1 MKLPTENKFFKNLI
15 ILFFM
20 LFSVDFFG
28 MGWYIFGG
36 TVGLLII
43 YMLLIDK
50 RLTLSPLFA
59 WVTLLAF
66 TNFLILNYHSDA
78 DIVTKV
84 IKYLFSPIG
93 AFVLGTQLAKDEEDA
108 SSIMKLYMI
117 AVIPY
122 FLHGVLDLVIFEGF
136 SDFERELPDFWTGE
150 MWKATLVCTYFAM
163 TAPLCFNAFI
173 CKGFIKKLLYFSA
186 TAVSVYASIITA
198 SRTVFII
205 GLIVILMEL
214 WLYIREKDNSGKKAK
229 NVVLFLMVVMV
240 VFGVVIGNM
249 ESFSSTDFFGRMT
262 NSDMSEEPRI
272 QLFMNI
278 IENCW
283 AYPFGN
289 MPYFYSHNTWLDFLR
304 ESGWITFVCFMAIT
318 IICIRHIVLI
328 YRNRSINQEYRIAV
342 VGMMTALLLDM
353 FVEPMMDGAAILFC
367 LFFYFIGVNSVYA
380 VKKVIAE
387 EKQDV

>member
-15 ILFFM
+15 ILLFM
-20 LFSVDFFG
+20 LFSVDIFG

-36 TVGLLII
+36 AVGLLII
-43 YMLLIDK
+43 YMLMVDK
-50 RLTLSPLFA
+50 KLTLSPLFA
-59 WVTLLAF
+59 WVTLLAL
-66 TNFLILNYHSDA
+66 TNFLILNYHSNA

-84 IKYLFSPIG
+84 IKYLLSPIG
-93 AFVLGTQLAKDEEDA
+93 AFVLGTQLAKDEEEA
-108 SSIMKLYMI
+108 NGIMKLYMI

-122 FLHGVLDLVIFEGF
+122 LIHGILNISIFNGF
-136 SDFERELPDFWTGE
+136 DEYERMVTDYWTGQK
-150 MWKATLVCTYFAM
+150 WNATLACTYFAM
-163 TAPLCFNAFI
+163 TVPLCFNAFI
-173 CKGFIKKLLYFSA
+173 CKGFLKKILYLGA
-186 TAVSVYASIITA
+186 TAVSIYASFITA
-198 SRTVFII
+198 SRTVVII
-205 GLIVILMEL
+205 GLLVILMEF
-214 WLYIREKDNSGKKAK
+214 WLYIKEKADFAKKIK
-229 NVVLFLMVVMV
+229 NVALFLIVVMIV
-240 VFGVVIGNM
+240 AGVVIGNM
-249 ESFSSTDFFGRMT
+249 ENLSTTNFFGRMT
-262 NSDMSEEPRI
+262 NNDMSEEPRI

-304 ESGWITFVCFMAIT
+304 ESGWITFICFMAIT
-318 IICIRHIVLI
+318 IICVRHIV
-328 YRNRSINQEYRIAV
+328 SIFKNKHISQEYRLAV

-380 VKKVIAE
+380 EKKELTE